1 MLAHV
6 RAAVYSRPPPAMAS
20 DALETPFRA
29 GVVALC
35 GRPNVGKSTLLNAL
49 VGAELAVATRLPQ
62 TTRQRLLG
70 IWSGNGFQAVLVDT
84 PGIHRARSPLN
95 RYMVDEAVR
104 GAAGVDLVLLLAE
117 VPILA
122 DAATAAAWK
131 PGEGA
136 LAALEAVRG
145 GGAPIV
151 LVLTK
156 LDRLAQRDLLLP
168 VIAAW
173 SQIHPFAAVL
183 PIAATTGEGLEA
195 LKNAVREA
203 LPEGPAH
210 YDDEQL
216 SDRDLR
222 WHAGERVRE
231 AIFRFLG
238 DELPYSTA
246 VTIESYREE
255 PARDVIRATVHVE
268 RESQKPVVI
277 GKGGQGVRRI
287 SMAARE
293 AIARLTGRPCDLF
306 LTVKVTRNWTRDP
319 ALMKRLGYHEAIG
332 GES

>member
-1 MLAHV
+1 MAD
-6 RAAVYSRPPPAMAS
+6 AAP
-20 DALETPFRA
+20 ETPFRA

-70 IWSGNGFQAVLVDT
+70 IWSGPGFQAVLADT
-84 PGIHRARSPLN
+84 PGIHRARSSLN
-95 RYMVDEAVR
+95 RYMVDEAIR
-104 GAAGVDLVLLLAE
+104 GASGVDLILLLAE

-122 DAATAAAWK
+122 DAAAAAAWQ

-136 LAALEAVRG
+136 LAALEAVKG
-145 GGAPIV
+145 AGAPIA

-156 LDRLAQRDLLLP
+156 IDHLATRDHLLP

-173 SQIHPFAAVL
+173 SALHDFSAVL
-183 PIAATTGEGLEA
+183 PISAERGEGLDA
-195 LKNAVREA
+195 LRDAVMAA
-203 LPEGPAH
+203 LPEGPPH
-210 YDDEQL
+210 YEDEQL

-238 DELPYSTA
+238 AELPYSTA
-246 VTIESYREE
+246 VTIESFREE
-255 PARDVIRATVHVE
+255 RARDVIRATVHVE

-277 GKGGQGVRRI
+277 GKGGQGIRKI
-287 SMAARE
+287 SMTARE
-293 AIARLTGRPCDLF
+293 SIAKLTGRPCDLF

-319 ALMKRLGYHEAIG
+319 VLMRRLGYHEAVG